1 MTPKPSVKKDAERK
15 LIRADATKYGLGIRE
30 YLRYLAL
37 VNHKKPR
44 KVLDITGLD

>member
-1 MTPKPSVKKDAERK
+1 MTPKQSVNKDAQRK
-15 LIRADATKYGLGIRE
+15 LIRIDAAKYGLGVRE

-44 KVLDITGLD
+44 KVLDITGID